1 MHVQRRYHDRPLQ
14 LDVNLLISEFPTA
27 LADALD
33 RVFVSAMAMAPKT
46 SDGQGLVEAQ
56 AG

>member
-1 MHVQRRYHDRPLQ
+1 MHVQRLYHERPLQ

-33 RVFVSAMAMAPKT
+33 RVFVSAMATAPKT
-46 SDGQGLVEAQ
+46 NDGQGLVQAQ
-56 AG
+56 A